1 MSEEMTG
8 VFDIRRIKNRANDN
22 YRTIAFDG
30 PEEDAK
36 QLGSTFDP
44 DIADRLVAYPEGANI
59 TLELDKSGQ
68 YWDIVGARLADE
80 GADQSKAKASPSK
93 KASKSDSKAPAFR
106 THDLTYFIGSSARVI
121 AAYLQSSSDYVD
133 TIENTGNAIE
143 ALHKD
148 IIFGAK
154 LMFNEANK

>member
-8 VFDIRRIKNRANDN
+8 VFDIRRVKNRANDN

-30 PEEDAK
+30 PGEDAK

-44 DIADRLVAYPEGANI
+44 DIADKLVAYPEGATI

-80 GADQSKAKASPSK
+80 GDQSKAKASPGE
-93 KASKSDSKAPAFR
+93 KASASDSKAPAFR

-121 AAYLQSSSDYVD
+121 AAYLQSSQDYVD

>member
-1 MSEEMTG
+1 MEEMTG

-22 YRTIAFDG
+22 YRTVAFDG
-30 PEEDAK
+30 PGDDAK
-36 QLGSTFDP
+36 TIGSTFDD
-44 DIADRLVAYPEGANI
+44 DIADKLVAYPEGANI
-59 TLELDKSGQ
+59 TLELDISGQ

-80 GADQSKAKASPSK
+80 GADQSKAKASPGK
-93 KASKSDSKAPAFR
+93 KASTKDSKSPAFR

-121 AAYLQSSSDYVD
+121 AAYLQSSKDYVD

-148 IIFGAK
+148 IVFGAK